1 LTYSF
6 SIRFGT
12 PDNSGEARSG
22 PEQLRSKVGSRDV
35 PCNEFPYRIGMFASP
50 VGRKRVS
57 MQKFSALRWLATLCV
72 LLVCSVSLAQGSEE
86 MEKRYQEKRAKK
98 FVQKIEW
105 VTSLD
110 QAKAISKQ
118 KNLPILAYFTRSY
131 AP

>member
-1 LTYSF
+1 MT
-6 SIRFGT
+6 RF
-12 PDNSGEARSG
+12 
-22 PEQLRSKVGSRDV
+22 PEL
-35 PCNEFPYRIGMFASP
+35 PCIELPHGFGLFAFP

-57 MQKFSALRWLATLCV
+57 MRKFSALRWLATLCV

-105 VTSLD
+105 ITSLD

>member
-1 LTYSF
+1 M
-6 SIRFGT
+6 I
-12 PDNSGEARSG
+12 
-22 PEQLRSKVGSRDV
+22 
-35 PCNEFPYRIGMFASP
+35 IGMRGGDYSILRGMVRSYAVSCREHRIWAFVSL
-50 VGRKRVS
+50 VGRKRVSMQKYS
-57 MQKFSALRWLATLCV
+57 MQKFSALRWLTTLCV
-72 LLVCSVSLAQGSEE
+72 LLVCSVSQAQGSEE

-105 VTSLD
+105 ITSLD

>member
-1 LTYSF
+1 MIIGMRGGDYS
-6 SIRFGT
+6 ILRGMV
-12 PDNSGEARSG
+12 RSYAVSCR
-22 PEQLRSKVGSRDV
+22 EH
-35 PCNEFPYRIGMFASP
+35 RIGAFVSL
-50 VGRKRVS
+50 VGRKRVSMQKYS
-57 MQKFSALRWLATLCV
+57 MQKFSALRWLTTLCV
-72 LLVCSVSLAQGSEE
+72 LLVCSVSQAQGSEE

-105 VTSLD
+105 ITSLD

>member
-1 LTYSF
+1 MIIGMRGGDYS
-6 SIRFGT
+6 ILRGMV
-12 PDNSGEARSG
+12 RSYAVSCR
-22 PEQLRSKVGSRDV
+22 EH
-35 PCNEFPYRIGMFASP
+35 RIGAFVSL
-50 VGRKRVS
+50 VGRKRVSMQKYS
-57 MQKFSALRWLATLCV
+57 MQKFSALRWLTTLCV
-72 LLVCSVSLAQGSEE
+72 LLVCSVPQAQGSEE

-105 VTSLD
+105 ITSLD

>member
-1 LTYSF
+1 
-6 SIRFGT
+6 
-12 PDNSGEARSG
+12 
-22 PEQLRSKVGSRDV
+22 
-35 PCNEFPYRIGMFASP
+35 MFAFP

-57 MQKFSALRWLATLCV
+57 MQKFSMQKYSALRWLTTLCV
-72 LLVCSVSLAQGSEE
+72 LLVGSVSLAQDSEV

-105 VTSLD
+105 ITSLD